1 MNLIFFYRN
10 KIPIVLTD
18 KKKELFQ
25 ILYENITFMKMLIV
39 TLIYSLLLIGLNS
52 YQIHAKLDPMEVH
65 FWLYTNDNLELD
77 QYENMIFDGEKV
89 TLDPNTKFDPS
100 RATKLVGKAKNS

>member
-1 MNLIFFYRN
+1 
-10 KIPIVLTD
+10 
-18 KKKELFQ
+18 
-25 ILYENITFMKMLIV
+25 MKMLIV

-100 RATKLVGKAKNS
+100 RPTKLVGKAKNSWKLFVYY